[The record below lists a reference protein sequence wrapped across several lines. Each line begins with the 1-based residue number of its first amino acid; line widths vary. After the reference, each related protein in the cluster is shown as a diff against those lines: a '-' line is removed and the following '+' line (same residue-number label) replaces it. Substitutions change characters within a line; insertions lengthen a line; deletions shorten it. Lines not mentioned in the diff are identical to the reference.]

1 MMRTQ
6 LAHSVSLTP
15 NQVPD
20 AAAVTSTMSSPP
32 AASEQFVPSRL
43 GRFRIVRRL
52 GRGAQGEVSLAE
64 DTRLDRLVAV
74 KTVHVTGRSESEQ
87 VHRIRALLSEA
98 KIVGQL
104 SHPNIVPLYDAGD
117 DGGTPYLVF
126 EYVEGETLAV
136 HLGRIRRLASAKAAD
151 IAAQVLAALVYA
163 HDKGVLHRDI
173 KPANIILAGG
183 TARVMDF
190 GVAMRLGQAE
200 RGQPLTGTP
209 AYLAPEYIAGREF
222 TATAD
227 VFAVG
232 MMLYE
237 MLTGSVAIDGSNA
250 YETLHR
256 QLTEALAAPS
266 THAGTVDEGLDN
278 IVLRALSKDPEARY
292 PSAQAMRE
300 ALLAYL
306 QPGVEPAAAAA
317 DTQST
322 LQFVLRRMRHKSD
335 FPALTGM
342 IGTINRAA
350 SSETERVSELS
361 NAILK
366 DVGLTTKL
374 LKLVNA
380 ATFGQ
385 FSGTIS
391 TISRAVVILGFENV
405 RQIAVTL
412 VLLEHL
418 QSKSQAAQLRD
429 EMLASY
435 LCGLLGREL
444 VSKAGIRDAEEAF
457 ICSLFHSLGKLLTA
471 YYLHEEFQQIGKL
484 QAAQGLDEARASTQV
499 LGLSFENF
507 GIGVARS
514 WGFPERLL
522 NSMHHLHTDKAARP
536 TSTDERLRTVA
547 SLSSDLCTALRE
559 TLPEKRRSRLAA
571 LRTRYE
577 ALGVTEKLIAEVV
590 DNAAIEL
597 ARDCAAFGI
606 APASSPLVAELKDA
620 ARQDRRA
627 ASFEA
632 TDGLDRA
639 VGDALLD
646 IVHIAPGSGTAVT
659 GEQRSAILTAG
670 IQDITNSL
678 VGEFQLNDVLRM
690 ILETM
695 YRGIGFSRVL
705 LCVRDP
711 ASNSLKARFGFGPD
725 IDRILKRG
733 FQVPLAPSRDAF
745 HAAISNGADIY
756 IADIDGERIREHIP
770 RWYREL
776 MPARSL
782 ALFPVVVAKKPV
794 ALFYGDCDEV
804 GHLSFDAGE
813 LNLLKTL
820 RNQAVLAIKQRS

>member
-1 MMRTQ
+1 
-6 LAHSVSLTP
+6 
-15 NQVPD
+15 
-20 AAAVTSTMSSPP
+20 MSSHP
-32 AASEQFVPSRL
+32 ASLAARQPARL

-52 GRGAQGEVSLAE
+52 GQGAQGEVSLAE
-64 DTRLDRLVAV
+64 DTRLGRRVAL
-74 KTVHVTGRSESEQ
+74 KTVRVAGRSESEQ
-87 VHRIRALLSEA
+87 VARVRALLDEA
-98 KIVGQL
+98 KTVSQL

-117 DGGTPYLVF
+117 DAGTPYLVF
-126 EYVEGETLAV
+126 EFVEGETLAA
-136 HLGRIRRLASAKAAD
+136 HLRRHGRLAPAEAAD
-151 IAAQVLAALVYA
+151 IAAQVLAALECA
-163 HDKGVLHRDI
+163 HDKGVIHRDI
-173 KPANIILAGG
+173 KPANVMLSGDS
-183 TARVMDF
+183 ARVMDF
-190 GVAMRLGQAE
+190 GIALRPDHTGSG
-200 RGQPLTGTP
+200 RPLSGTP
-209 AYLAPEYIAGREF
+209 AYLAPETIDGAGF
-222 TATAD
+222 SPASD

-237 MLTGSVAIDGSNA
+237 MLTGSVAIAGDNA
-250 YETLHR
+250 FETLHR
-256 QLTEALAAPS
+256 QLTEVLPAPS
-266 THAGTVDEGLDN
+266 ERAQAVDEGLDS
-278 IVLRALSKDPEARY
+278 IVLKALAKDPAQRY
-292 PSAQAMRE
+292 PSARSMRE

-306 QPGVEPAAAAA
+306 APASEPAAAPDDA
-317 DTQST
+317 QST

-335 FPALTGM
+335 FPALAGM

-361 NAILK
+361 NSVLK
-366 DVGLTTKL
+366 DFGLTTKL
-374 LKLVNA
+374 LKLVNT

-412 VLLEHL
+412 ILLEHL

-444 VSKAGIRDAEEAF
+444 VARAGIRDAEEAF
-457 ICSLFHSLGKLLTA
+457 ICALFHPLGKLLTA

-484 QAAQGLDEARASTQV
+484 QHVQQLDEAAASRQV
-499 LGLSFENF
+499 LGLSFEDL

-514 WGFPERLL
+514 WGFPDRLL
-522 NSMHHLHTDKAARP
+522 HSMRHLDTGKALKPA
-536 TSTDERLRTVA
+536 STEERLRTVA
-547 SLSSDLCTALRE
+547 SLSSELCGALRE
-559 TLPEKRRSRLAA
+559 SAPERRRSRIAA
-571 LRTRYE
+571 LCARYE
-577 ALGVTEKLIAEVV
+577 VLGVNEKLVAAVSE
-590 DNAAIEL
+590 NAAAEL
-597 ARDCAAFGI
+597 ARDCAVFGI
-606 APASSPLVAELKDA
+606 APASSPLIGQLKEA
-620 ARQDRRA
+620 ARQDRRQ

-639 VGDALLD
+639 VGDAMLE
-646 IVHIAPGSGTAVT
+646 T
-659 GEQRSAILTAG
+659 GETPAAAGPQTSAEQRNAILTAG

-695 YRGIGFSRVL
+695 YRGIGFTRVL
-705 LCVRDP
+705 LCVREP
-711 ASNSLKARFGFGPD
+711 ASNALKARFGFGPE

-733 FQVPLAPSRDAF
+733 FQVPLSPSRDAF

-756 IADIDGERIREHIP
+756 IADIDGERIRDHIP
-770 RWYREL
+770 QWYRQC

-782 ALFPVVVAKKPV
+782 ALFPVVVNKKPV
-794 ALFYGDCDEV
+794 ALFYGDCDHV
-804 GHLSFDAGE
+804 GQLSFEAGE